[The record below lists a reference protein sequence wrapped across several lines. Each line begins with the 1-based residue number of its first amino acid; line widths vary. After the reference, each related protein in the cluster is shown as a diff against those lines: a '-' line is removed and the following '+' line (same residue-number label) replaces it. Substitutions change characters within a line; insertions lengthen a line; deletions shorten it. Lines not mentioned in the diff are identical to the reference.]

1 MPAMFPVFLD
11 LDGRDALVVGGG
23 AVAESKT
30 RSLLDAGARV
40 TVVAPS
46 IGFAW
51 THPNLTLHRRA
62 FHARD
67 LKNAWFVIAAA
78 TPAINHLVANV
89 AEKRQRFVIAVDDKA
104 SCSAYAGAVV
114 RRSGVTVSI
123 STDGAAPALSRLLR
137 EALAELLPADLDRW
151 RSLAVEKRREWRAAG
166 VPMERRYPLLL
177 QAVNQ
182 LYEKAARG

>member
-11 LDGRDALVVGGG
+11 LNGRDTLVVGGG
-23 AVAESKT
+23 AVAGSKT
-30 RSLLDAGARV
+30 KSLLDAGARV

-62 FHARD
+62 FRASD
-67 LKNAWFVIAAA
+67 LDDAWFVIAAA
-78 TPAINHLVANV
+78 TRAINHVVANV
-89 AEKRQRFVIAVDDKA
+89 AEKRRRFVIAVDDKA

-123 STDGAAPALSRLLR
+123 STGGTAPALSRLLR
-137 EALAELLPADLDRW
+137 EAFAELLPADLDRW
-151 RSLAVEKRREWRAAG
+151 RSLAVDKRREWRDAG

-177 QAVNQ
+177 RAVNQ
-182 LYEKAARG
+182 LYQKAERA